1 MYVMKWLERLTRRQA
16 LADVTRKV
24 QEQRHEIERLR
35 ARLEVQQKRLL
46 KEKRKRQH
54 LEKRVARRKKAAAA
68 VDTRPP
74 TPHRLA
80 FQHATAAD
88 DYRFATVISY
98 PKSGRTWFS
107 TIYFHYARL
116 VLGATDIVQQ
126 SLHMPDRNL
135 QFQQLLAERSKGGR
149 FPVCVFTHL
158 GFSGLKPF
166 ESEPGSWPDKAH
178 TVLKRPT
185 VLIVRNPR
193 DVVVSHYHHLRAVGG
208 VLQPD
213 LPLSEFIRG
222 PWGITRIVKFM
233 NLWAEGLEGHH
244 RNLHLCTYESMK
256 RDTVG
261 AFSSAMASLGDHV
274 QRAAV
279 MQAVEES
286 SFEKLRSREQAS
298 RAYQGASLD
307 RDAFRFRRGSVGG
320 YSQELTPAD
329 AAYLDDVI
337 VSHLAPVF
345 GYRADEA
352 DPKNSRR

>member
-1 MYVMKWLERLTRRQA
+1 MKWLERLTHRQA

-24 QEQRHEIERLR
+24 QEQRQEIERLR
-35 ARLEVQQKRLL
+35 ARLNAQQERLL
-46 KEKRKRQH
+46 KEKRKRQQ
-54 LEKRVARRKKAAAA
+54 LEKRAARRRKPVAAI
-68 VDTRPP
+68 DTRPP

-88 DYRFATVISY
+88 DYRFATVVSY

-116 VLGATDIVQQ
+116 VLGATDMVQQ

-135 QFQQLLAERSKGGR
+135 QFQQLLAEKSKGGR

-158 GFSGLKPF
+158 GFSGIKPF
-166 ESEPGSWPDKAH
+166 ESDPGPWPDKAH

-208 VLQPD
+208 VLAPD

-222 PWGITRIVKFM
+222 PWGIARIVKFM
-233 NLWAEGLEGHH
+233 NLWAEGLGAHH

-256 RDTVG
+256 QDTVD
-261 AFSSAMASLGDHV
+261 AFSSAMTFLGDRV
-274 QRAAV
+274 QPQAATR
-279 MQAVEES
+279 AVEES
-286 SFEKLRSREQAS
+286 SFDKLRTREQAS
-298 RAYQGASLD
+298 RVYQGASLEPD
-307 RDAFRFRRGSVGG
+307 TFRFRRGSVGG
-320 YSQELTPAD
+320 YTQELAAVD
-329 AAYLDDVI
+329 AAYLDEIIGRD
-337 VSHLAPVF
+337 LAQVF
-345 GYRADEA
+345 GYRE
-352 DPKNSRR
+352 N